1 MQIPFDNSYARLPER
16 LFAPQTPTRV
26 ASPQLIRANS
36 TLAAEL
42 GIDPTWLESAE
53 GVSTWAGN
61 LVPEGAQ
68 PIAQAYAGHQFANF
82 VPQLGDGRAILLGE
96 VIDTHGNRRDIQL
109 KGAGRTAWSR
119 GGDGRAALG
128 PVLREYIVSEAMHA
142 LGVPTTRALA
152 AVTTGEEVQ
161 RESPLAG
168 GVFTRVA
175 ASHIRVGTFQYFS
188 AQEDTEALR
197 ALVDHALARH
207 YPAANDPANPALA
220 LLTAVITAQCDLI
233 TRWLPLGFIHGVM
246 NTDNVAIS
254 GETIDYGPCAFM
266 DGFHPQCVFS
276 SIDRG
281 ARYAWGNQ
289 PSIAQ
294 WNLTRLAETLLPLIA
309 EDRDDAIKLAE
320 QALAVFPDRF
330 QAGYLAA
337 FRAKLGLAEV
347 NDSSKEFIKS
357 TLEILAKNEVDFTLF
372 FRHLT
377 RVAAGEDAAEV
388 VALFSDET
396 DANAWLESWRAVAS
410 PKTELTRMQ
419 AVNPILIPRNHR
431 IEAAIQAGYR
441 GDFAPF
447 NRLVDALAQP
457 FTENAQF
464 ADLEQAPSS
473 DERVTETFCGT

>member
-26 ASPQLIRANS
+26 ASPQLIRANPG
-36 TLAAEL
+36 LAAEL
-42 GIDPTWLESAE
+42 GIDSTWLESAE

-233 TRWLPLGFIHGVM
+233 IRWLPLGFIHGVM

-266 DGFHPQCVFS
+266 DGFHPQCVYS

-320 QALAVFPDRF
+320 QALAIFPDRF

-337 FRAKLGLAEV
+337 FRAKLGLTEA

-388 VALFSDET
+388 VALFSAET

-410 PKTELTRMQ
+410 PDTELTKMQ
-419 AVNPILIPRNHR
+419 AANPILIPRNHR

-441 GDFAPF
+441 GDFVPF
-447 NRLVDALAQP
+447 NRLVDALTLP
-457 FTENAQF
+457 FTADAQF